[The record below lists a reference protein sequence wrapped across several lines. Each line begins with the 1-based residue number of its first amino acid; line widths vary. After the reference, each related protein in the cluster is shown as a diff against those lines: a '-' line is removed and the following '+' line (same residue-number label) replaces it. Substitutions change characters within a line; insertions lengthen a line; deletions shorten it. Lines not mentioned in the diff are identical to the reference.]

1 MMQYR
6 ILRIVVSA
14 VTITGACSSA
24 AAEVIEFEDRDEW
37 EAVVGAFTTIDFTGF
52 PEWTII
58 TDQYA
63 DLGILFTD
71 GNDRIR
77 HFPDF
82 VDGAGLGGG
91 SFDDIEVSFDIPQY
105 WIAIDFVGLAQFE
118 LFRDGELIYTS
129 YVFDDNPST
138 FAGLFSTEPF
148 DAAIIEDPSDATV
161 AVDNLHF
168 GPPIPAP
175 GALSLL
181 ALGFIESTRRRRT

>member
-1 MMQYR
+1 MRSIKMFYY
-6 ILRIVVSA
+6 IPIVAGLSTSVQ
-14 VTITGACSSA
+14 
-24 AAEVIEFEDRDEW
+24 AEVTSFEDRDEW
-37 EAVVGAFTTIDFTGF
+37 EVVVGEFTTIDFTGF
-52 PEWTII
+52 DQLTII

-71 GNDRIR
+71 GSDWII
-77 HFPDF
+77 FDGDF
-82 VDGAGLGGG
+82 EDGSGLGGG
-91 SFDDIEVSFDIPQY
+91 FGDDIEISFDEPQY

-148 DAAIIEDPSDATV
+148 DAVVLDDPTAGFISI
-161 AVDNLHF
+161 DNLYF

-175 GALSLL
+175 GAFGLIGLS
-181 ALGFIESTRRRRT
+181 AFLGTRRRRS